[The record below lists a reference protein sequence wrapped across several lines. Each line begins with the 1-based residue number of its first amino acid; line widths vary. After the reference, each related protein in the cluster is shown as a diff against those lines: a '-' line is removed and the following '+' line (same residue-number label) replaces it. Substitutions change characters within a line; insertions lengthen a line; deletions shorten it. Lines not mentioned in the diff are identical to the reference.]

1 MLLVVSSSSLPG
13 EESQEELGSKSW
25 QNNPISSVW
34 GAGGQGGR
42 GAGGQGVVQCCT
54 GQTLLSVPAENFND
68 RIMTVVS
75 VF

>member
-1 MLLVVSSSSLPG
+1 MILFCILFVISLSSSSLPG

-34 GAGGQGGR
+34 

>member
-1 MLLVVSSSSLPG
+1 MG

-34 GAGGQGGR
+34 GAGGR
-42 GAGGQGVVQCCT
+42 GQGVVQCCT